1 MGKIWARGKNG
12 RARGRHAKE
21 LPVLMPVLYAAMIA
35 AHLGSPEII
44 KQQIN
49 SGTGSFKGFRVWRR
63 CNQVKGPD

>member
-1 MGKIWARGKNG
+1 
-12 RARGRHAKE
+12 
-21 LPVLMPVLYAAMIA
+21 MPVLYAAMIA

-63 CNQVKGPD
+63 CNQVKGPDQRGGKKKQ

>member
-1 MGKIWARGKNG
+1 MGKIWPRGKNG
-12 RARGRHAKE
+12 RARGRQAKE
-21 LPVLMPVLYAAMIA
+21 VPVLYAAMIA

>member
-1 MGKIWARGKNG
+1 M
-12 RARGRHAKE
+12 
-21 LPVLMPVLYAAMIA
+21 LMPVLYAAMIA

-49 SGTGSFKGFRVWRR
+49 SGTRSFKGFRVWRR

>member
-12 RARGRHAKE
+12 RARGRQAKE
-21 LPVLMPVLYAAMIA
+21 VPVLMPVLMPVLYAAMTA

-49 SGTGSFKGFRVWRR
+49 SGTGSFKVLEFGAAVIR
-63 CNQVKGPD
+63 